1 MDKWMREDVDRWRSV
16 IRAASIKID

>member
-1 MDKWMREDVDRWRSV
+1 MDKWMREDADRWRSV